1 MFAILILTPVQ
12 ILVGDFHG
20 LNVAEHQPVK
30 LAAMEGLWKTEKGAA
45 LRLFAIPDQENE
57 TNHFEI
63 LIPKAAS
70 FLITHD
76 VNGEIPGLDQVEE
89 KDRPQV
95 AVVFTAF
102 RVMIGLGGL
111 MLLLGL
117 SGAVARY
124 KKRLFDFKPLL
135 YLSVAMIPAGVI
147 ATLAG
152 WYVVEVGRQPWLV
165 QGLVRTADVISPL
178 PAATV
183 AFTLG
188 LFVVV
193 YSSLFVT
200 YIYFIR
206 KLILKGPPSLDEVQA
221 SLINPLLDGNEDL
234 PATLNPAQV
243 DIGYSQELSEYLYK
257 QDQNKQDKG
266 EK

>member
-1 MFAILILTPVQ
+1 
-12 ILVGDFHG
+12 
-20 LNVAEHQPVK
+20 
-30 LAAMEGLWKTEKGAA
+30 MEGIWKTEKGAA

-57 TNHFEI
+57 MNHFEI
-63 LIPKAAS
+63 SIPKAAS

-76 VNGEIPGLDQVEE
+76 VDGEILGLDQVEE

-102 RVMIGLGGL
+102 RIMLGLGGL

-117 SGAVARY
+117 MGAVARY
-124 KKRLFDFKPLL
+124 KKRLFNFKPLL
-135 YLSVAMIPAGVI
+135 YLTVAMIPAGVI

-178 PAATV
+178 PAETV

-193 YSSLFVT
+193 YSSLFFT
-200 YIYFIR
+200 YIYFMR
-206 KLILKGPPSLDEVQA
+206 KLILKGPSSLDEVQA
-221 SLINPLLDGNEDL
+221 SLINPLLDDNDDL

-243 DIGYSQELSEYLYK
+243 DVGYGQELSEYLQK
-257 QDQNKQDKG
+257 KESQKPKNEG

>member
-1 MFAILILTPVQ
+1 
-12 ILVGDFHG
+12 
-20 LNVAEHQPVK
+20 
-30 LAAMEGLWKTEKGAA
+30 
-45 LRLFAIPDQENE
+45 
-57 TNHFEI
+57 
-63 LIPKAAS
+63 
-70 FLITHD
+70 LITHD
-76 VNGEIPGLDQVEE
+76 VDGEIAGLDQVEE

-102 RVMIGLGGL
+102 RIMLGLGGL
-111 MLLLGL
+111 MLLLGVA
-117 SGAVARY
+117 GAVARY

-165 QGLVRTADVISPL
+165 QGLVRTADVVSPL
-178 PAATV
+178 PAETV

-188 LFVVV
+188 LFVIV
-193 YSSLFVT
+193 YTSLFFT

-206 KLILKGPPSLDEVQA
+206 KLVLKGPPSLDEVQA
-221 SLINPLLDGNEDL
+221 SLMNPALEDNDDL

-243 DIGYSQELSEYLYK
+243 DIGYGQELSEYLQSKDK
-257 QDQNKQDKG
+257 QGKDKQPQDKG